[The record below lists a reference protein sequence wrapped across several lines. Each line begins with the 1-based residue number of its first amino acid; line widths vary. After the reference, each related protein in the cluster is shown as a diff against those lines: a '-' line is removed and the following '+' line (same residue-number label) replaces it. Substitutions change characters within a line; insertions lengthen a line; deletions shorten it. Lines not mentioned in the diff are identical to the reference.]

1 MRADPAEIR
10 KKVDRKLLGG
20 GLAFFSSIT
29 RKEVAKSE
37 FEYKNYEIANF
48 KEAVT
53 QKQVMAMPH
62 YLR

>member
-37 FEYKNYEIANF
+37 FEYMN
-48 KEAVT
+48 T
-53 QKQVMAMPH
+53 R
-62 YLR
+62 YLSHLLLLHNPGS